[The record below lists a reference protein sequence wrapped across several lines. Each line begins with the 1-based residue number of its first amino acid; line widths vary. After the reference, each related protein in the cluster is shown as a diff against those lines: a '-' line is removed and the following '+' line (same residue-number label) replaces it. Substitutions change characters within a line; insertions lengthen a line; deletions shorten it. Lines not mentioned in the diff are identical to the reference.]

1 MWFPETTSLPQP
13 WKGKPRHSPSHGK
26 ANHVTLPAMEKQ
38 TTSLPN
44 HGKANHV
51 TPPAIRKQTTSLPN
65 HGKANHVTPP
75 AIKKHTTSLPN
86 HGKANHVTLNQPWE
100 SKPCHSPTLNKQTIS
115 LPPSL
120 PQPTLPS
127 HSPLYNFHIL
137 SLGSRNKQISN
148 EMFGFC
154 PKELLCLVPRCFN
167 ACMGKAS
174 IQVLASLLW
183 WHQTAT

>member
-1 MWFPETTSLPQP
+1 MWNSETASQCGIEISLPGMHYP
-13 WKGKPRHSPSHGK
+13 KTVCKPQAK
-26 ANHVTLPAMEKQ
+26 HVPTQILGE
-38 TTSLPN
+38 SD
-44 HGKANHV
+44 V
-51 TPPAIRKQTTSLPN
+51 VSR
-65 HGKANHVTPP
+65 NHVTPP